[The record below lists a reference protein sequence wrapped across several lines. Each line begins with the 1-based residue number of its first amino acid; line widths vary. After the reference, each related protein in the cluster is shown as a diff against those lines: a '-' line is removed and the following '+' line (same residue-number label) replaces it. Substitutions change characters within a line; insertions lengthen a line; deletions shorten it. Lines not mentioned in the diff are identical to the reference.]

1 MGFVLAWS
9 EKGSFETSRSPS
21 QGVRCTQPCYTTLR
35 ADHNITLAPN
45 LWLSACVGYIWAVTG
60 VGMESQDVTSCD
72 IPFGPS

>member
-1 MGFVLAWS
+1 MGFFLAWS

-45 LWLSACVGYIWAVTG
+45 L
-60 VGMESQDVTSCD
+60 QDVTSCD